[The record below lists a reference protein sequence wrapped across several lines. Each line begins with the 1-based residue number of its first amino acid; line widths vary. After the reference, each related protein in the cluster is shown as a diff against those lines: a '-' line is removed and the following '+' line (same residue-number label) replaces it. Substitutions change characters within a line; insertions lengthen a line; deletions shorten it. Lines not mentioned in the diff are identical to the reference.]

1 MNDYV
6 RNSERKDKVL
16 LLVEY
21 LGFQMT
27 IKYYL
32 KNFTFFKYGGDFRY
46 NFQRSQKKLIPV
58 LYFLLSTDHI
68 NGRQLCYG

>member
-1 MNDYV
+1 MIYV

-32 KNFTFFKYGGDFRY
+32 KNFTFFKVWWRF
-46 NFQRSQKKLIPV
+46 
-58 LYFLLSTDHI
+58 
-68 NGRQLCYG
+68 